1 MNKFFDTALS
11 FAFPVRC
18 KYCGKVIKLNEE
30 ICPDCEKSLERVVD
44 KVCLKCGCEK
54 ERCNCKKKRIFY
66 KAVVAPH
73 YYDSSARYAVWNL
86 KFNGFREFSKTLA
99 EDMFLTYKERYSD
112 LHFDFCTFVP
122 MDKKSLKECDYN
134 HAEAIASS
142 FSAIAGLECV
152 SVLEKIFETRSQH
165 KLSETERSGNLLG
178 AFSVIDNSVVDGK
191 RILLCDDVKTTGA
204 TLNECAKTL
213 LIAGASEVY
222 CITALVTGKKR
233 SSEEKNTLQ

>member
-11 FAFPVRC
+11 FVFPVRC
-18 KYCGKVIKLNEE
+18 KYCGKVIMIDKE
-30 ICPDCEKSLERVVD
+30 ICPECEKSIERVAG

-54 ERCNCKKKRIFY
+54 ERCNCKKKRVFY

-99 EDMFLTYKERYSD
+99 EDMFLTYKEHYRD
-112 LHFDFCTFVP
+112 IDFDFCTFVP
-122 MDKKSLKECDYN
+122 MNKKNLRKKDFN
-134 HAEAIASS
+134 HSEVIASS
-142 FSAIAGLECV
+142 LSSLAGLECV
-152 SVLEKIFETRSQH
+152 CVLEKIFETRSQH

-178 AFSVIDNSVVDGK
+178 AFSVIENSVVDGK
-191 RILLCDDVKTTGA
+191 RILQCDDVKTTGA

-213 LIAGASEVY
+213 LIAGAAEVY
-222 CITALVTGKKR
+222 CITALVTGKK
-233 SSEEKNTLQ
+233 SSEKNTLQ